1 MKRGKG
7 ALLFFTTAG
16 MELSWRYAWATFLT
30 TSILNQLF
38 PFPEAIATFAL
49 AAAITLLSKGKGWRV
64 VYIAGIQTFGFILA
78 ALRIVYTFN
87 SWSCPFLSQA
97 WFIEFFNTPRNPLEW
112 LTLILVLFL
121 ALIFWVGG
129 VTFARRSMT
138 YSNLCSRFDLG
149 LAAFF
154 LLFLAKFI
162 LLLKG
167 GIKIEGPIYPL
178 LIFPFFVF
186 SLLAIGMIRNRS
198 AGPRDFLPGYQ
209 GIGVILSFTVV
220 IFLFGT
226 GLVLFFL
233 PYLTL
238 AADAGYGI
246 LRAAAEPLGPVFVS
260 ILRFMFMHGAIRP
273 EPSSGPSKGGAEDLI
288 TPAESSGW
296 MELLEKI
303 LVWIFGSLMGLIL
316 IVASCIALFYLFRWL
331 LSRTPVPQTRQGS
344 WHSFLS
350 WLYGLRAF
358 LISSWRR
365 LARKAK
371 GYKGAAQLYTALRI
385 WGRHSGLPHLL
396 SETPLEYGLRLK
408 NRFPSLKKELESII
422 EAFNQEVYAEI
433 ILNRQ
438 QLAIAESAWRRLC
451 SPIHW
456 PSRLKS
462 WFLQPHLSEATEYHT
477 LNPNLI
483 PQYLR
488 SP

>member
-1 MKRGKG
+1 MKKGKG

-30 TSILNQLF
+30 TAILNQLF
-38 PFPEAIATFAL
+38 PFPEAIAAFAL

-64 VYIAGIQTFGFILA
+64 VYIAGIQALGFILA
-78 ALRIVYTFN
+78 ELRIVYSFN
-87 SWSCPFLSQA
+87 SWSYPFLSQA

-112 LTLILVLFL
+112 VTLIFVLFL
-121 ALIFWVGG
+121 ALIFWAGG
-129 VTFARRSMT
+129 VTFARRSIT

-162 LLLKG
+162 LLFKG

-246 LRAAAEPLGPVFVS
+246 LKTAAKPLGPVFVT
-260 ILRFMFMHGAIRP
+260 ILRFIFMRGAIRP
-273 EPSSGPSKGGAEDLI
+273 EPSSGPTKGGAGELI
-288 TPAESSGW
+288 TPARTSW
-296 MELLEKI
+296 WTELLEKI
-303 LVWIFGSLMGLIL
+303 LVWVFGGILGLIVL
-316 IVASCIALFYLFRWL
+316 IISGVTLFFLFRWL
-331 LSRTPVPQTRQGS
+331 LSRTPILQRRHGTWYPILL
-344 WHSFLS
+344 WIE
-350 WLYGLRAF
+350 GLRAF
-358 LISSWRR
+358 LLSCWKWMTRR
-365 LARKAK
+365 VK
-371 GYKGAAQLYTALRI
+371 GYKGAVQLYTALRM
-385 WGRHSGLPHLL
+385 WGRHSGVPHFL

-408 NRFPSLKKELESII
+408 NRFPSLAKEIESII
-422 EAFNQEVYAEI
+422 EAFNQEVYAETT
-433 ILNRQ
+433 LSEK
-438 QLAIAESAWRRLC
+438 QLSQVRFALRRLQ

-462 WFLQPHLSEATEYHT
+462 WFLQPHLSEAIEYRT
-477 LNPNLI
+477 LDRNLI
-483 PQYLR
+483 PQY
-488 SP
+488 